1 MPKIELDR
9 EIDLEEVLRF
19 ATEKHKGQKRDD
31 GRDYITHPI
40 RVAKIVEKFKAG
52 TSINKNVLIA
62 GALLHDTLEDTYTS
76 YKELCDKF
84 GEVVGSLVLE
94 LTNADYC
101 CKLVGKA
108 LYLAEKMQYM
118 TNYALFIKLADR
130 YDNICDLNTKP
141 EKKIRTIK
149 DTYYILDYL
158 EKHRS
163 MTKSQLKLVSAI
175 KEKLEE
181 YKLEEISK
189 KTEKK

>member
-52 TSINKNVLIA
+52 KSVNKNVLIA

-76 YKELCDKF
+76 YKELVDKF
-84 GEVVGSLVLE
+84 GDVVASLVLE

-101 CKLVGKA
+101 CKFIGKQSNNYRYCSFNYCY
-108 LYLAEKMQYM
+108 YLIDIFNNSFYPI
-118 TNYALFIKLADR
+118 Y
-130 YDNICDLNTKP
+130 
-141 EKKIRTIK
+141 
-149 DTYYILDYL
+149 
-158 EKHRS
+158 S
-163 MTKSQLKLVSAI
+163 
-175 KEKLEE
+175 
-181 YKLEEISK
+181 
-189 KTEKK
+189 

>member
-9 EIDLEEVLRF
+9 EIDLEKVLRF
-19 ATEKHKGQKRDD
+19 ATEKHRGQKRDD

-76 YKELCDKF
+76 YKELCDN
-84 GEVVGSLVLE
+84 LVLE

-130 YDNICDLNTKP
+130 YDNICDLANTKP

-189 KTEKK
+189 KNWKK